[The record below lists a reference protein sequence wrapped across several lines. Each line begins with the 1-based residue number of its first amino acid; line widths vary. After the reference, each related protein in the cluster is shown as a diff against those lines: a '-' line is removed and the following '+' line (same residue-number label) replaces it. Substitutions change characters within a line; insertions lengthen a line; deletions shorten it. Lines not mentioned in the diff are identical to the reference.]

1 MLKSK
6 RLMLATHNPGK
17 LAEFQALLGRLP
29 IILTAYPGEGE
40 IVKETGTT
48 YRENAALKAHILAQQ
63 YGVYALADDSGVEV
77 DALAGAPGVHSA
89 NFVSD
94 DPWIN
99 SREILLRLI
108 DVPWQKRTARMR
120 SVLCL
125 ASPEGQEWFFEGILE
140 GKILGWPRGRNG
152 FGVDPIFSVDGST
165 SLAELPHDEKN
176 AISHRGLAVMHFI
189 QFWPEIADAI
199 PDI

>member
-1 MLKSK
+1 
-6 RLMLATHNPGK
+6 MLATHNPGK
-17 LAEFQALLGRLP
+17 LAEFRALLADLP
-29 IILTAYPGEGE
+29 ITLTAYPEKGE
-40 IVKETGTT
+40 IVEETGTT
-48 YRENAALKAHILAQQ
+48 YRENAALKAHALAEP

-77 DALAGAPGVHSA
+77 DALDGAPGIHSA

-108 DVPWQKRTARMR
+108 EVPWQKRTARMR

-125 ASPEGQEWFFEGILE
+125 ASPEGQEWFFEGVLE
-140 GKILGWPRGRNG
+140 GQILGWPRGQNG
-152 FGVDPIFSVDGST
+152 FGVDPIFSIDGST
-165 SLAELPHDEKN
+165 SLAELPSDEKN
-176 AISHRGLAVMHFI
+176 RISHRALAVMRFI

-199 PDI
+199 PGI